1 MKKQIN
7 PTVRAYLI
15 RSAFYLVL
23 LMAVCAIPIALA
35 QSRHYQ
41 WRSGQTNGSLKL
53 ASTNRTISTIYA
65 VLPNPD
71 FAPPGVIAEQSLKP
85 GTKLPSIRSFAAT
98 HGVSVFTVVE
108 AYDPTTDTW
117 QSRAAYPDCA
127 VSGKVDH
134 TVASGVVGGTIV
146 VMRDNAA
153 ADTDPPWC
161 YRAYRYDPV
170 ARKYVPYAMGMVR
183 AGALLVLFGLASA
196 LFVYWRRE
204 VKGARR

>member
-1 MKKQIN
+1 MSPLDTVEVYDPATN
-7 PTVRAYLI
+7 SWNTAAPLPTPRAP
-15 RSAFYLVL
+15 AAVAVVDGL
-23 LMAVCAIPIALA
+23 LYVI
-35 QSRHYQ
+35 
-41 WRSGQTNGSLKL
+41 GSW
-53 ASTNRTISTIYA
+53 YA
-65 VLPNPD
+65 EEGLC
-71 FAPPGVIAEQSLKP
+71 
-85 GTKLPSIRSFAAT
+85 SI
-98 HGVSVFTVVE
+98 VE

-170 ARKYVPYAMGMVR
+170 ANVWMGPSYSGDIEASILSGFGVINDVLYIVSGYNS
-183 AGALLVLFGLASA
+183 GASGMLDRVVTYSLTPAQ
-196 LFVYWRRE
+196 
-204 VKGARR
+204 